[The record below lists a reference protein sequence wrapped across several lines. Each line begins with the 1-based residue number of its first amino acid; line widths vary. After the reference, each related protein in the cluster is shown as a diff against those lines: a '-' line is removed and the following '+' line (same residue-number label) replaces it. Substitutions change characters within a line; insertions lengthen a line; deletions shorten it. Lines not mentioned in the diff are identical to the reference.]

1 MRLFVKGFRWNWF
14 VAGAVSPWG
23 QSIKQYSE
31 RLSQNISGCRICGI
45 SFGSVRWSLRKK
57 RFKIGDRVKTSHG
70 TGTVVEIDG
79 EKYLVDLNGQSARL
93 WTKDW
98 ALRKA

>member
-1 MRLFVKGFRWNWF
+1 LR
-14 VAGAVSPWG
+14 
-23 QSIKQYSE
+23 
-31 RLSQNISGCRICGI
+31 GI
-45 SFGSVRWSLRKK
+45 SVARHAPPPPKAPEPKPPRKK

-79 EKYLVDLNGQSARL
+79 EKYLVDLDRQGARL

-98 ALRKA
+98 ALKKA

>member
-1 MRLFVKGFRWNWF
+1 LR
-14 VAGAVSPWG
+14 
-23 QSIKQYSE
+23 
-31 RLSQNISGCRICGI
+31 GI
-45 SFGSVRWSLRKK
+45 SVTRSTPLKSKAPEPKPPRKK

-70 TGTVVEIDG
+70 TGTIVEIDG
-79 EKYLVDLNGQSARL
+79 EKYLVDLDGQGAKL